1 VVPHATVES
10 RQTYSAGAGAGPV
23 GLQPGQGAPVSSH
36 HAEEAGYEI
45 PHGLRQ
51 PNGSSGA
58 RTHPVQGANAESR
71 GTLVPYA
78 AHPEDRTVRPWGQNP
93 SVASGVSPFP
103 VTPDSAGFITEARER
118 AKPAKLS

>member
-23 GLQPGQGAPVSSH
+23 GLQPGQGASASSH
-36 HAEEAGYEI
+36 YAEEAGYEI

-51 PNGSSGA
+51 SNGSSGA
-58 RTHPVQGANAESR
+58 RTHPVQGANAKPQ
-71 GTLVPYA
+71 GALVPYT
-78 AHPEDRTVRPWGQNP
+78 AHPEDRTVRPWVQNS
-93 SVASGVSPFP
+93 SVASGESPFP
-103 VTPDSAGFITEARER
+103 VTPDSVGFITEARER